1 MAAETI
7 LQSTIVSKFVLPFLL
22 VFFIVFAILEK
33 TKLLGDG
40 QKQLN
45 ALIAF
50 VIGLIF
56 TGAIFPKEVVGNL
69 ILFLTVAIVV
79 VFVALLIWGFVSGGK
94 EIALSASTK
103 KIAGFA
109 TVFAVFAAVLWAVG
123 VKLAGVGGFI
133 GTVIDFLFYQSWSSA
148 FWTNALFIVVIAAAL
163 AFMMF
168 KGKSSDGG

>member
-7 LQSTIVSKFVLPFLL
+7 LQSTVVSKFILPFLL

-40 QKQLN
+40 QKQIN

-79 VFVALLIWGFVSGGK
+79 VFVALLIWGFVSGGDK
-94 EIALSASTK
+94 VEIPEKAK
-103 KIAGFA
+103 KILGFA
-109 TVFAVFAAVLWAVG
+109 TIFVVAVAVLWAVG
-123 VKLAGVGGFI
+123 LKLAAVGATF
-133 GTVIDFLFYQSWSSA
+133 DFLFGQSWSSA
-148 FWTNALFIVVIAAAL
+148 FWTNALFIIVIAVAL
-163 AFMMF
+163 AFMMR
-168 KGKSSDGG
+168 KNK